1 MSTRSRIGIENQ
13 DGTTTSIYCHF
24 DGMIDGVGAV
34 LQKHYTNRSKVEQL
48 IALGSISYIAE
59 NVNPTGEHSFAQPEK
74 GVVVAYHRDRDE
86 EFDQKTNQSVSD
98 LFNCIYQTS
107 EELIYCFTKDDIWLV
122 LDLRVH
128 RSSAVDL
135 KAAIEE
141 GI

>member
-59 NVNPTGEHSFAQPEK
+59 NVSPTGEHSFAQPEK
-74 GVVVAYHRDRDE
+74 GVVVAYHRDRGE
-86 EFDQKTNQSVSD
+86 PFDQQINQSVPN
-98 LFNCIYQTS
+98 LFNCIYQS
-107 EELIYCFTKDDIWLV
+107 CEELTYCFTKDNIWLV
-122 LDLRVH
+122 SDLRVH
-128 RSSAVDL
+128 RSPVVDL
-135 KAAIEE
+135 KVAIEE
-141 GI
+141 GL